1 MNVFNNISCDY
12 AVRNYDCTFSNETG
26 LAYIPENI
34 VMFDVD
40 SATDYF
46 VVVIDDVIELRQS
59 DVIVEKGAVDLNV
72 VLDCSTPIHDQ
83 EIIEKMETGDITL
96 DKSFELYKNGLE
108 EIKAA
113 NAMLETIEKAMLV
126 MNEDGSLEEF

>member
-1 MNVFNNISCDY
+1 MGKEKTVSLEERFE
-12 AVRNYDCTFSNETG
+12 R
-26 LAYIPENI
+26 
-34 VMFDVD
+34 
-40 SATDYF
+40 
-46 VVVIDDVIELRQS
+46 IE
-59 DVIVEKGAVDLNV
+59 
-72 VLDCSTPIHDQ
+72 
-83 EIIEKMETGDITL
+83 EIIEDMETGDITL

>member
-1 MNVFNNISCDY
+1 MSSEKTVSLEERF
-12 AVRNYDCTFSNETG
+12 EH
-26 LAYIPENI
+26 
-34 VMFDVD
+34 
-40 SATDYF
+40 
-46 VVVIDDVIELRQS
+46 IE
-59 DVIVEKGAVDLNV
+59 
-72 VLDCSTPIHDQ
+72 

-96 DKSFELYKNGLE
+96 DMSFELYKNGLE

>member
-1 MNVFNNISCDY
+1 MSSEKCVSLEERF
-12 AVRNYDCTFSNETG
+12 EH
-26 LAYIPENI
+26 
-34 VMFDVD
+34 
-40 SATDYF
+40 
-46 VVVIDDVIELRQS
+46 IE
-59 DVIVEKGAVDLNV
+59 
-72 VLDCSTPIHDQ
+72 

-113 NAMLETIEKAMLV
+113 NAMLDEIEKAMLV